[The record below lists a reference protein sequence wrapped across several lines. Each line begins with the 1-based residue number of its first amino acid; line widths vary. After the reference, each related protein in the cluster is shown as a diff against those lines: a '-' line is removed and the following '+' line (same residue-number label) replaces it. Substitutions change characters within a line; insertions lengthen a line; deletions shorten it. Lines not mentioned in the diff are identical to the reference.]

1 MKIALFGINNKTK
14 NQTLTSVSF
23 DSFVEKIKNIQGNE
37 DVLKYRESYN
47 SLLDKYSN
55 SGIYGRIKDVCTT
68 CEYYRKAS
76 GEHAMRAYNGV
87 ICIEVG
93 ELSNKFEV
101 ENVKRQSALIP
112 QTLAAFEGTDGHS
125 VMILAQVTL
134 PNSTLPKEETQMRLF
149 HAEAYRVAVL
159 CYSPTLS
166 HNISIKEPK
175 LDATFKMTYDAA
187 PFVNEHAIPFIIEQP
202 KATVDFDSQPLDKMQ
217 GNPISRLKP
226 GCESMIVA
234 EQVFNSCYREA
245 MDILREGRQNKDCG
259 MTDEVTVIAKVCAS
273 CNLPEEETTQHLL
286 WHYYKENP
294 IVVRDTVRT
303 VYSKEEN
310 LGYNSYMPKKQIV
323 AIKLR
328 EFLKRRYDIRFNKIL
343 GVTEY
348 RVRHSFDFVYREL
361 SKRDRNTIR
370 YEAALEGIEAFDSEI
385 NGLIDS
391 NYTPEFNPISDY
403 LNNLGNWDGKDRI
416 TEIANLV
423 PCDNGNWPRLF
434 MRWFLSMVAHW
445 MGYDPEHGN
454 STAPI
459 LIGAQGYR
467 KSTFCRILLPPELR
481 GFFTDSI
488 DFRTK
493 VEAERMLSRFLL
505 INIDEFDQLS
515 DNQFAFIKHLFQ
527 KPQSNIREMY
537 SPSIIAKKRYASFI
551 GTSNHKDV
559 LRDPTGNRRFICIDV
574 TAPIKVET
582 AIDYKQLYAQAIYLI
597 QKGER
602 YWINDEDEALI
613 KSTNKEY
620 EVESPLEL
628 IIRDTIRK
636 PEPGEDFE
644 LMKTTDIMSKLQRHP
659 SFNKKQMNSLPKLG
673 RVLTKMNIAKKRK
686 SEGWYYEVVIK

>member
-1 MKIALFGINNKTK
+1 MKG
-14 NQTLTSVSF
+14 V
-23 DSFVEKIKNIQGNE
+23 QGNE
-37 DVLKYRESYN
+37 DVLRYREMYN
-47 SLLDKYSN
+47 SLLEKHDN

-68 CEYYRKAS
+68 CEYSRKAS
-76 GEHAMRAYNGV
+76 GEHVMKAYNGIV
-87 ICIEVG
+87 CVEVG

-112 QTLAAFEGTDGHS
+112 QTSAAFEGADGHS
-125 VMILAQVTL
+125 VVILAQVTL
-134 PNSTLPKEETQMRLF
+134 PDGTLPKGETQMRLF

-202 KATVDFDSQPLDKMQ
+202 KITVDFNSQPLDKLQ

-226 GCESMIVA
+226 GSESIIIA
-234 EQVFNSCYREA
+234 EQVFDSCYREA
-245 MDILREGRQNKDCG
+245 MSIIREGKKDKKCG

-286 WHYYKENP
+286 WHYYKEDP

-328 EFLKRRYDIRFNKIL
+328 EFLKRRYDIRFNSIL
-343 GVTEY
+343 GTTEY

-391 NYTPEFNPISDY
+391 NYTHEFNPISDY
-403 LNNLGNWDGKDRI
+403 LNNLGSWDGKDRI

-423 PCDNGNWPRLF
+423 PCDNGNWSRLF

-445 MGYDPEHGN
+445 LGYDPEHGN

-481 GFFTDSI
+481 KFFADSI

-493 VEAERMLSRFLL
+493 IEAERMLSRFLL

-515 DNQFAFIKHLFQ
+515 DSQFAFIKHLFQ

-537 SPSIIAKKRYASFI
+537 SPTISAKKRYASFI

-582 AIDYKQLYAQAIYLI
+582 AIDYKQLYAQAIHLI
-597 QKGER
+597 DKGER

-613 KSTNKEY
+613 KSANKEY

-628 IIRDTIRK
+628 IIRDKIRK

-644 LMKTTDIMSKLQRHP
+644 LMKITEIMGKLHSHP
-659 SFNKKQMNSLPKLG
+659 SFNKKQMNSLINLG

-686 SEGWYYEVVIK
+686 SDGWYYEVVIK

>member
-1 MKIALFGINNKTK
+1 MKVTLFGINNKTK
-14 NQTLTSVSF
+14 NQTLTSLTL
-23 DSFVEKIKNIQGNE
+23 DSFIEKIKSIQGND
-37 DVLKYRESYN
+37 DVLKYREVYN
-47 SLLDKYSN
+47 YLLEKDSN
-55 SGIYGRIKDVCTT
+55 SSAYIRIKDVCTT
-68 CEYYRKAS
+68 CEYYKKVS
-76 GEHAMRAYNGV
+76 GEHVMRGYNGI
-87 ICIEVG
+87 ICIEV
-93 ELSNKFEV
+93 EDLSNKFEV
-101 ENVKRQSALIP
+101 MNVKHQSALIP
-112 QTLAAFEGTDGHS
+112 QTLAAFEGADGHS
-125 VMILAQVTL
+125 VVILAKATL
-134 PNSTLPKEETQMRLF
+134 PDGTLPKVETQMRLF

-175 LDATFKMTYDAA
+175 LDAKFKMTYDAE
-187 PFVNEHAIPFIIEQP
+187 PFVNERAIPFIIEQP
-202 KATVDFDSQPLDKMQ
+202 KATIDFDSQPLDKMQ

-226 GCESMIVA
+226 GSESIIVA
-234 EQVFNSCYREA
+234 GQVFNSCYREA
-245 MDILREGRQNKDCG
+245 MTILNEGDKDRKRG
-259 MTDEVTVIAKVCAS
+259 MMDEVTVIAKVCAS

-303 VYSKEEN
+303 VYSKEDN
-310 LGYNSYMPKKQIV
+310 LGHNSYMPKKQIV

-328 EFLKRRYDIRFNKIL
+328 EFLKRRYDIRFNQIL

-391 NYTPEFNPISDY
+391 NYTKEFNPIGDY
-403 LNNLGNWDGKDRI
+403 LNNLGSWDGKDRI
-416 TEIANLV
+416 TEIAKLV
-423 PCDNGNWPRLF
+423 PCDNENWPRLF

-459 LIGAQGYR
+459 LIGAQGFR

-481 GFFTDSI
+481 VFFTDSI

-493 VEAERMLSRFLL
+493 VEAERMLGRFLL

-515 DNQFAFIKHLFQ
+515 DSQFAFIKHLFQ

-537 SPSIIAKKRYASFI
+537 SPTISAKKRYASFI

-582 AIDYKQLYAQAIYLI
+582 AIDYNQLYAQAIYLI
-597 QKGER
+597 QNGER

-636 PEPGEDFE
+636 PVPGEYFE
-644 LMKTTDIMSKLQRHP
+644 LIKLTDIMGKLHSHP

-673 RVLTKMNIAKKRK
+673 RVLTKMNIVKKRK
-686 SEGWYYEVVIK
+686 TDGWYYEVVIK